1 MKAYMGLSCR
11 SGYCMEVFMN
21 LVKKYVD
28 QRDIFLLFGP
38 VDLLIRFN
46 GIKSLEDFIENWFN
60 PIRLIGAEKNLITKT
75 LSFIPISESHDFT
88 EKKPFAFVFLN
99 TKPKNLET
107 VRLKLLKIPEVLS
120 ADSVFGPYDI
130 ICSLKVQDQA
140 ELETLVL
147 LIQQITGVES
157 SMTSVVAAA
166 NILPDF

>member
-1 MKAYMGLSCR
+1 
-11 SGYCMEVFMN
+11 MEVFMS

-28 QRDIFLLFGP
+28 HRDIFLLFGP
-38 VDLLIRFN
+38 VDLLIRFT
-46 GIKSLEDFIENWFN
+46 GIKSLEYFIENWFN

-75 LSFIPISESHDFT
+75 LSLITISESDDFT
-88 EKKPFAFVFLN
+88 EKPFAFVFLN

-147 LIQQITGVES
+147 LIQQITGVKS
-157 SMTSVVAAA
+157 SMTSVVAGA
-166 NILPDF
+166 NILPDY